1 MKKLM
6 LKMMLFGLLL
16 VAVSVTAA
24 TSTQPLVDV
33 DWVKQNACEQN
44 VVVLDTRNKKID
56 AQSKDDYLKGHIPC
70 SVYTDYVKGGWR
82 MKVNNIP
89 GMLPPVDK
97 LEKLIGGLGIDNDTH
112 VVIAGAGKKG
122 KDFSSAARIYW
133 TFKVLGHEKVSILN
147 GGIAAYAKAKG
158 NVMETGDHTTQ
169 AKTFKGKLQTEM
181 LITADGVAK
190 AMQEGVLLVDSR
202 PSDMYLGVIK
212 SGKVKRPGT
221 LPGAVNMPRP
231 WLTVNDKGTLR
242 SPEALQKLI
251 AMVKVPTEG
260 KQITVCNTGHDASI
274 GWFVLSEVLGNEAVK
289 MYDGSVA
296 EWASDPNRPMEV
308 KIKLSK

>member
-6 LKMMLFGLLL
+6 LKMMLCGLLL
-16 VAVSVTAA
+16 ATASVTAA

-56 AQSKDDYLKGHIPC
+56 AQSKYNYLKGHIPC

-97 LEKLIGGLGIDNDTH
+97 LEKLIGGLGIDNDTY
-112 VVIAGAGKKG
+112 VIVAGAGKQA
-122 KDFSSAARIYW
+122 KDFASAARVYW

-158 NVMETGDHTTQ
+158 NVMETGDHTPQ
-169 AKTFKGKLQTEM
+169 PKTFKADLQTEM

-190 AMQEGVLLVDSR
+190 AMEEGVLLVDSR

-221 LPGAVNMPRP
+221 LSGAVNLPRP
-231 WLTVNDKGTLR
+231 WLTVNNKGTLR
-242 SPEALQKLI
+242 SPEALRELS
-251 AMVKVPTEG
+251 AVVKIPTEG
-260 KQITVCNTGHDASI
+260 KQIVFCNTGHDASI
-274 GWFVLSEVLGNEAVK
+274 GWFVLSEVLGNEEVK
-289 MYDGSVA
+289 MHDGSLA
-296 EWASDPNRPMEV
+296 EWAFDPNRPMEV
-308 KIKLSK
+308 KIKLSN